1 MSLASIARWGAMLA
15 LALFVLDWLHI
26 TPASLW
32 RSGVARLEA
41 FKDDTRQVASGA
53 AVDKFSQKLRAEMKE
68 AQQTQTVADTDTEM
82 SRELRAER
90 ARIMEAKLKALQEKQ
105 IVPVEQGQLARQ
117 VAENARR
124 AGGDN

>member
-15 LALFVLDWLHI
+15 FALFVLDWFHI

-41 FKDDTRQVASGA
+41 FKNDTRQVASGE
-53 AVDKFSQKLRAEMKE
+53 AVDKVSQKMRAEMKE
-68 AQQTQTVADTDTEM
+68 TQQALIASDPEM
-82 SRELRAER
+82 SRELQAER

-124 AGGDN
+124 SGGDN